1 MEPINDLSWFLASVA
16 VISLS
21 GVMAPGP
28 VFAITIAKGYEDK
41 KAGALIAIG
50 HGAIE
55 IPLIF
60 LLFFG
65 LSELF
70 RSILTQKIVG
80 FLGGIILMY
89 MGFRMLRKREEK
101 NAEPQHL
108 GYTSFVAGFVA
119 TAANPYFFLWWATA
133 GATLILNASLF
144 GYVGL
149 ALFTIVHWSCDLTWD
164 TLVSVTVFKSRRFWT
179 QKVFNIM
186 FVFCFTVLTVFGLWF
201 IVSTL
206 LW

>member
-1 MEPINDLSWFLASVA
+1 M
-16 VISLS
+16 S

-28 VFAITIAKGYEDK
+28 VFAVTIAKGYEDK
-41 KAGALIAIG
+41 KAGALIAVG

-55 IPLIF
+55 IPLIL

-70 RSILTQKIVG
+70 RSALTQKIVG
-80 FLGGIILMY
+80 LLGGVILIY
-89 MGFRMLRKREEK
+89 MGFGMLRKREEQ
-101 NAEPQHL
+101 NMDPQHL

-119 TAANPYFFLWWATA
+119 TAANPYFFLWWATV

-144 GYVGL
+144 GYMGL
-149 ALFTIVHWSCDLTWD
+149 ALFTIVHWSCDLAWD
-164 TLVSVTVFKSRRFWT
+164 TFVSMTVFKSRRFWT
-179 QKVFNIM
+179 QKVFKVVFM
-186 FVFCFTVLTVFGLWF
+186 FCFIVLTVFGSWF
-201 IVSTL
+201 IASAL